1 MATKRSKS
9 IITDE
14 HIPTSTARANLF
26 QIIREVVE
34 TKKSVTVVSRDVGM
48 VRIVPVDDAK
58 GDHPALVAKVA
69 PKAAPKAKTAPKA
82 KPTPASKAKTE
93 PVIKPVAKPA
103 QVPAPKPFD
112 LTTKRS
118 IARKPVKKH
127 PRGPSGGI
135 FY

>member
-69 PKAAPKAKTAPKA
+69 PKAAPSA
-82 KPTPASKAKTE
+82 KPAQAKAAPASKAKTE
-93 PVIKPVAKPA
+93 PAIRAVSPRQFQSAIDRHLSAPPA
-103 QVPAPKPFD
+103 
-112 LTTKRS
+112 RS
-118 IARKPVKKH
+118 IARKPVKKQ
-127 PRGPSGGI
+127 PRGGSGGI